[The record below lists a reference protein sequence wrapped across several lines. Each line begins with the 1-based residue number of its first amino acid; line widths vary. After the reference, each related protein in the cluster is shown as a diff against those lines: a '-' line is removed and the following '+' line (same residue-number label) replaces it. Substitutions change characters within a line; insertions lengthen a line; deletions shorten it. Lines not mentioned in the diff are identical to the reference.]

1 MSSQCAPHQLK
12 SFGLLSA
19 GSLEALDLANI
30 SHEKLAICVRTNKSR
45 SAANL
50 RTGRTGRIPV
60 VNALVFLQ
68 WYIFHEN
75 STFVPSDS
83 DKASLYR
90 ILSMFY
96 CSVVG
101 IRGHNPFM
109 HVSGHMFL

>member
-12 SFGLLSA
+12 SIGLLSA
-19 GSLEALDLANI
+19 GSLEALDLTYHG
-30 SHEKLAICVRTNKSR
+30 HEELAICVRADKSR
-45 SAANL
+45 SAADL
-50 RTGRTGRIPV
+50 LTGRTGRIPMV
-60 VNALVFLQ
+60 DALVFLQ